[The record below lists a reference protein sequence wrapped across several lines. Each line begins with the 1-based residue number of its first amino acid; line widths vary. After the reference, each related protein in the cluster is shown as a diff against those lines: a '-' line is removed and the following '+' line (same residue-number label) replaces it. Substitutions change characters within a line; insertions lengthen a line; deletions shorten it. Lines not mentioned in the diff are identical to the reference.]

1 MNINANMQWR
11 IKMKFSN
18 FYAPSAKQAPK
29 DATLASHI
37 FLLRGGFI
45 EQCGSG
51 LYNFLPLGK
60 RVLDKIYNVVKEE
73 MDKAGSLQTDLSF
86 VTPATLWK
94 ESKRYENFG
103 KELLRFKDRKENDF
117 VLGPTH
123 EEAMLSIV
131 KNKITSYKQLPL
143 NLYQIG
149 LKFRDEARPRFGL
162 LRCREFLMKDA
173 YSFHSSK
180 EDLDREFELMDK
192 TYRAIFTRLGLN
204 FRVVDADSG
213 AIGGSGSK
221 EFMVLAKSG
230 EDDIITCE
238 KCSYAANVE
247 VATRAKKVCD
257 KDRPEADYAAKFYTP
272 DVKTIKGVA
281 DFFKV
286 DEFYTI
292 KAVVKKAIYE
302 KKESL
307 VLFLI
312 RGCDDLQ
319 EKKALNACKALE
331 LVDASEE
338 ELINAGLTPG
348 FIGFINLKEDIE
360 FYVDKELK
368 NESQMIMG
376 ANEKDYHLVG
386 ISVVNLN
393 EERFK
398 DLVAV
403 KEGDCCEK
411 CGAKLR
417 QSKGIEVGHIFKL
430 GQKYSS
436 AMNATFLDENGKANA
451 FYMGCYGIGVSRLV
465 AVAIEAQHDEKGCIW
480 DKKIAPFLCD
490 IIISNLK
497 DERAVSF
504 ANELYEGLKNE
515 GFEVL
520 LDDRDERFG
529 VKINDFELMGFP
541 YAVVLGKGLENDEVE
556 LIERKSLNKSIVK
569 STELFEFLK
578 DKLV

>member
-1 MNINANMQWR
+1 MR
-11 IKMKFSN
+11 FKN
-18 FYAPSAKQAPK
+18 FYAPSTKQAPK
-29 DATLASHI
+29 DATLPSHI

-45 EQCGSG
+45 EQIGAG

-60 RVLDKIYNVVKEE
+60 RVLDKIYSVVKEE
-73 MDKAGSLQTDLSF
+73 MDKSGSLQTDLSF
-86 VTPATLWK
+86 VTPAYLWK

-162 LRCREFLMKDA
+162 LRCREFVMKDA
-173 YSFHSSK
+173 YSFHANTD
-180 EDLDREFELMDK
+180 DLDREFELMDK
-192 TYRAIFTRLGLN
+192 TYRSIFTRLGLD

-221 EFMVLAKSG
+221 EFMVLAENG
-230 EDDIITCE
+230 EDDIITCTA
-238 KCSYAANVE
+238 CDYAANVE
-247 VATRAKKVCD
+247 VASRAKKTCD
-257 KDRPEADYAAKFYTP
+257 KERPEADYSAKFYTP

-302 KKESL
+302 DKEKL
-307 VLFLI
+307 VLFLL
-312 RGCDDLQ
+312 RGCDELQ
-319 EKKALNACKALE
+319 EKKAINACNALE
-331 LVDASEE
+331 LSDASEE

-348 FIGFINLKEDIE
+348 FIGFINLKKDVE
-360 FYVDKELK
+360 FYIDKELE
-368 NESQMIMG
+368 NETQMIMG

-393 EERFK
+393 KDRFK
-398 DLVAV
+398 DLVTV
-403 KEGDCCEK
+403 KEGDCCK
-411 CGAKLR
+411 NCGSKLK

-436 AMNATFLDENGKANA
+436 AMNATFLDENGKANP

-465 AVAIEAQHDEKGCIW
+465 AVAVEAMHDEKGCIW
-480 DKKIAPFLCD
+480 DKKLAPFVCD

-497 DERAVSF
+497 DEKAVSY
-504 ANELYEGLKNE
+504 ANELYEKLKKE
-515 GFEVL
+515 GFDVL

-541 YAVVLGKGLENDEVE
+541 YAVVLGKGLEKGEVE
-556 LIERKSLNKSIVK
+556 LIERKNLNKNIVK
-569 STELFEFLK
+569 STELFEILRE
-578 DKLV
+578 KLV